1 MERRVFNHIYII
13 ILLDNY
19 GVRSG
24 QAVSTTCISEFYSS
38 SLGPR
43 SEVTIVTAP
52 IFKIWF
58 MLGSGEK

>member
-1 MERRVFNHIYII
+1 MERSVFNHIYII

-24 QAVSTTCISEFYSS
+24 QAVSATRNSEFYSS

-52 IFKIWF
+52 IFKI
-58 MLGSGEK
+58 

>member
-1 MERRVFNHIYII
+1 MFNHIYII

-24 QAVSTTCISEFYSS
+24 QAVSATRNSEFYSL

-43 SEVTIVTAP
+43 SEVIIAITAP
-52 IFKIWF
+52 ICTFTLDVIF
-58 MLGSGEK
+58 